1 MTEIVHLLDSSFSGW
16 RGTQDCDGLN
26 LRETNQ
32 PCAPSSF
39 FTMYKKQGFSK
50 KTKSLAAATLAQKI
64 GYLKTDDF
72 PPSVFDNIPT
82 QIFNAHKIIRPKDEM
97 FSVEQGIVEIWHTN
111 HDMLVTK
118 LEVGTLFGDM
128 LLLGQSMYGC
138 QAIAGS
144 GGVTLGV
151 VSLERVDEWV
161 KENPRRILE
170 EIGPRLI
177 RIETE
182 HYRVGFQTTD
192 ARLAAL
198 LLELTGESSMIAG
211 YGHEELSQR
220 LGVYRETVTM
230 TMRAMKESRLIEIG
244 RKRITI
250 LDKRALQELSE
261 L

>member
-1 MTEIVHLLDSSFSGW
+1 
-16 RGTQDCDGLN
+16 
-26 LRETNQ
+26 
-32 PCAPSSF
+32 
-39 FTMYKKQGFSK
+39 MYKRQGFSK
-50 KTKSLAAATLAQKI
+50 KTKALAAATLAQKI
-64 GYLKTDDF
+64 GYLKTEAFPSSFFDDI
-72 PPSVFDNIPT
+72 ST
-82 QIFNAHKIIRPKDEM
+82 QTFNAHKIIRPKDKL
-97 FSVEQGIVEIWHTN
+97 FIVEEGIVEIWHTP

-118 LEVGTLFGDM
+118 LHAGTLFGDM
-128 LLLGQSMYGC
+128 PLLGQSMYGC

-151 VSLERVDEWV
+151 VSLKRVDEWV
-161 KENPRRILE
+161 KEAPRSILE

-177 RIETE
+177 HIETE
-182 HYRVGFQTTD
+182 HYRVGFQSTS

-198 LLELTGESSMIAG
+198 LLELTGESSMVAG

-250 LDKRALQELSE
+250 LDKRALEQMSE

>member
-1 MTEIVHLLDSSFSGW
+1 VLPLLFS
-16 RGTQDCDGLN
+16 
-26 LRETNQ
+26 
-32 PCAPSSF
+32 
-39 FTMYKKQGFSK
+39 MYKKQGFSK
-50 KTKSLAAATLAQKI
+50 KTKALAAATLAQKI
-64 GYLKTDDF
+64 GYLKTEIFPQDF
-72 PPSVFDNIPT
+72 FENLSAQTI
-82 QIFNAHKIIRPKDEM
+82 NAHKVIRPKDEL
-97 FSVEQGIVEIWHTN
+97 FVVQTGIVEIWHSH

-118 LEVGTLFGDM
+118 LGAGTLFGEM
-128 LLLGQSMYGC
+128 PLLGQSMYGC

-144 GGVTLGV
+144 GGVTLGLID
-151 VSLERVDEWV
+151 LERVDEWI
-161 KENPRRILE
+161 KEAPSRILQK
-170 EIGPRLI
+170 IGPRLI

-182 HYRVGFQTTD
+182 HYRTAFQTTD

-198 LLELTGESSMIAG
+198 LLELIGESSMVAG
-211 YGHEELSQR
+211 YEHEELSQR

>member
-1 MTEIVHLLDSSFSGW
+1 
-16 RGTQDCDGLN
+16 
-26 LRETNQ
+26 
-32 PCAPSSF
+32 
-39 FTMYKKQGFSK
+39 
-50 KTKSLAAATLAQKI
+50 
-64 GYLKTDDF
+64 
-72 PPSVFDNIPT
+72 
-82 QIFNAHKIIRPKDEM
+82 
-97 FSVEQGIVEIWHTN
+97 
-111 HDMLVTK
+111 MLVTK
-118 LEVGTLFGDM
+118 LQVGTLFGD
-128 LLLGQSMYGC
+128 LPLLGQSMYGC

-144 GGVTLGV
+144 GGVTLGL
-151 VSLERVDEWV
+151 VSPNRVYGWLEE
-161 KENPRRILE
+161 EPRKILE

-177 RIETE
+177 RVETE

-198 LLELTGESSMIAG
+198 LLELTGESSIVAG